1 MHRYSAVFGKTP
13 ALSFAEILAVL
24 KREDI
29 PAKMIRVSA
38 RAVIFESPKKLNP
51 GFWDALGGVIK
62 AGEIIAETKTAAVES
77 ALEKT
82 AIRELTAFSLNQR
95 CVFGVSAY
103 ALEDRAE
110 KIAAR
115 IREQAIKIKHG
126 LKKID
131 IASRLVTS
139 REDALSAVVI
149 KKNHLLDE
157 GAEFCVFVDAETA
170 FIGRTTWIQDYEK
183 FAEREF
189 GRPKANAVSG
199 MLPLK
204 LARILLNL
212 AAEPRDS
219 LILDPFC
226 GSGTIALEAL
236 DLGYQEFIGSDA
248 SAEDVTNAEQ
258 NLAWYKNQFQNTGQ
272 VELLV
277 SPVETL
283 PEKMKSRSITAI
295 VTEPYLGPP
304 LRGRK
309 TLFEFSRSRAALAE
323 LYLGAFQAFAKILKK
338 GALVV
343 FVFPRHVSEKR
354 GLIEEITDKINELG
368 FVIQP
373 AIPERFAHTPGFVLG
388 SRGGLIYS
396 RPEQKIAR
404 EITIFRKT

>member
-1 MHRYSAVFGKTP
+1 
-13 ALSFAEILAVL
+13 
-24 KREDI
+24 
-29 PAKMIRVSA
+29 
-38 RAVIFESPKKLNP
+38 
-51 GFWDALGGVIK
+51 
-62 AGEIIAETKTAAVES
+62 
-77 ALEKT
+77 
-82 AIRELTAFSLNQR
+82 
-95 CVFGVSAY
+95 
-103 ALEDRAE
+103 
-110 KIAAR
+110 
-115 IREQAIKIKHG
+115 
-126 LKKID
+126 
-131 IASRLVTS
+131 
-139 REDALSAVVI
+139 
-149 KKNHLLDE
+149 
-157 GAEFCVFVDAETA
+157 
-170 FIGRTTWIQDYEK
+170 
-183 FAEREF
+183 
-189 GRPKANAVSG
+189 
-199 MLPLK
+199 MLF
-204 LARILLNL
+204 R
-212 AAEPRDS
+212 S
-219 LILDPFC
+219 
-226 GSGTIALEAL
+226 
-236 DLGYQEFIGSDA
+236 LGYQEFIGSDA

-354 GLIEEITDKINELG
+354 GLIEEITDKINELC